1 MSNLS
6 WDLVVQANEPDRSA
20 QDRPPLGIFWARA
33 ARPSWW
39 LIGLATII
47 VVAGCTIG
55 PFKYADWVVTL
66 NRLAFVVV
74 FLAGAISLSNRGYLR
89 SALAFES
96 VAVTLAVAFTVPGL
110 STMAASL
117 NMPYQDAALLAAD
130 RTLGFDWR
138 AIVEWTR
145 DRPDL
150 SVTLSYVYKSLLWQP
165 LILFPLLARYN
176 PERLRRVLGTST
188 VALLITIAAFTFV
201 PAQTGY
207 VYLGYTH
214 ADFPDMRTNTAWGV
228 AHILNA
234 IRAGERQLSLDGLVT
249 FPSYH
254 AAGAMLLAYGWLAI
268 PALRWIFVPLNIL
281 MLFSCVPIG
290 SHYVVDVL
298 AGMALALV
306 CYPAVSRY
314 FATTDVGTMSWPS
327 PPRTAPASTPDPDER
342 SLPQVV

>member
-1 MSNLS
+1 MSNLPC
-6 WDLVVQANEPDRSA
+6 DFVVQAKQPDRSK
-20 QDRPPLGIFWARA
+20 QDRSALHIFWGQA

-39 LIGLATII
+39 LIGLTTFILI
-47 VVAGCTIG
+47 AGCTVG
-55 PFKYADWVVTL
+55 PFKYGDWIVTL
-66 NRLAFVVV
+66 NRVAFVVV
-74 FLAGAISLSNRGYLR
+74 FLASAISLSNLGYLR

-96 VAVTLAVAFTVPGL
+96 FAVTLAVAFTVPGL

-117 NMPYQDAALLAAD
+117 NMPYQDSALLAAD

-145 DRPDL
+145 NRPDL
-150 SVTLSYVYKSLLWQP
+150 SIALSYIYKSLLWQP
-165 LILFPLLARYN
+165 IVLFPVLARLD

-188 VALLITIAAFTFV
+188 VALLVTIAVFAFV

-207 VYLGYTH
+207 VYLGFAH

-234 IRAGERQLSLDGLVT
+234 IRAGERQLSLNGLVT

-254 AAGAMLLAYGWLAI
+254 AVGAMLLAYGWLAI
-268 PALRWIFVPLNIL
+268 PALRWVFVPLNIL

-290 SHYVVDVL
+290 SHYVVDVI
-298 AGMALALV
+298 AGVALALV

-314 FATTDVGTMSWPS
+314 FLATDAEISSAPELRRYPSRDVLVRGEQP
-327 PPRTAPASTPDPDER
+327 
-342 SLPQVV
+342 V